1 MIAPHLRAAAVRL
14 GDLLVPPACVSC
26 GRPVAAPHGLC
37 ADCWQ
42 GLRAIDD
49 PACPKTGRP
58 LAHDQAEVE
67 LETVPALLSDPPW
80 AELRAAVLFNELS
93 RPIIHDLKFHD
104 RPWAGRFMAHHL
116 RRRCADWL
124 DEEAL
129 LTPVPLHRARLWRRR
144 FNQSATLAR
153 LMAKGRR
160 ARFSPAVLVR
170 SRATRPQTELGRH
183 ERLRNVRGAFAVAER
198 WRPRLTGRAV
208 ILIDDV
214 LTTGATASACAEALL
229 EAGAASVRVAV
240 FALAAGDAALHI

>member
-1 MIAPHLRAAAVRL
+1 MIAPRLRAAAARL
-14 GDLLVPPACVSC
+14 GDLLVPPACVAC

-37 ADCWQ
+37 ADCWP
-42 GLRAIDD
+42 GLWPIDE

-58 LAHDQAEVE
+58 LAHDLAEVE
-67 LETVPALLSDPPW
+67 LETIPALLADPPW
-80 AELRAAVLFNELS
+80 TELRAAVLFNDVS
-93 RPIIHDLKFHD
+93 RTIVHDLKFHD

-116 RRRCADWL
+116 RRRCAEWL

-160 ARFSPAVLVR
+160 ARLAPEVLVR
-170 SRATRPQTELGRH
+170 SRATRPQTELGRR
-183 ERLRNVRGAFAVAER
+183 ERLRNVTGAFAVAEA
-198 WRPRLTGRAV
+198 WRPSLAGRAV

-240 FALAAGDAALHI
+240 FALAAGEAALHI